1 MIVDTKQILTVTEVN
16 QNFTRAS
23 KVAEKNGKAIIF
35 KNNRPKYML
44 IDISQSPDLNL
55 TDEEKID
62 IVAKRVIEKYR
73 PAFLELAK

>member
-1 MIVDTKQILTVTEVN
+1 MLVDTKQILTVTEAN
-16 QNFTRAS
+16 QNFSKAA
-23 KVAEKNGKAIIF
+23 KVAEKNGKAVIF

-44 IDISQSPDLNL
+44 VDLSQNPDLNL

-62 IVAKRVIEKYR
+62 VVAKRVLERYR